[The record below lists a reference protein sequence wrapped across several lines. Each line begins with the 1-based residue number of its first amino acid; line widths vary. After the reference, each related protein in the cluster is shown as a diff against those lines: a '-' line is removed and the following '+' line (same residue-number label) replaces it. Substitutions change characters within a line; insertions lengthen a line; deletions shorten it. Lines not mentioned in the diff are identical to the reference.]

1 MGNLMLFLSSLIHY
15 LWVFGITVILIL
27 TACFIGVKWRKSK
40 DVKIAM
46 QDTITNE
53 TSAEAK
59 Q

>member
-15 LWVFGITVILIL
+15 LWVFGITVVLIL
-27 TACFIGVKWRKSK
+27 TACFIGVKWRKNK
-40 DVKIAM
+40 DEKIAM
-46 QDTITNE
+46 QDTMANE